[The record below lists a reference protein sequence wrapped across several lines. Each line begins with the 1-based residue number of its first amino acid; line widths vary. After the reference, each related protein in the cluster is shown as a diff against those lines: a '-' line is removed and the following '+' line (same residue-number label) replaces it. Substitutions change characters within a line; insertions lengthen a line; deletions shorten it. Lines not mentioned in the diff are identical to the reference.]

1 MVRLSAA
8 YRRSGFRLK
17 NCRRWK
23 RSRPSGERVGEG
35 DCSGAAE
42 HRGEL
47 SVDGDMFDALI
58 AAVEIE
64 GEAAKT

>member
-1 MVRLSAA
+1 LAKGTA
-8 YRRSGFRLK
+8 PALRSI
-17 NCRRWK
+17 
-23 RSRPSGERVGEG
+23 VG
-35 DCSGAAE
+35 D
-42 HRGEL
+42 L